1 MLSTF
6 EKDMAAFQKIREE
19 NNFGKLLA
27 HAPYTMNLA
36 AANEDTYEFAKMVI
50 REDVKRMDSIGVEYI
65 CFHPG
70 SHVGGGVEEGTRKII
85 EGLNQAITGDMAAFQ
100 KIREE
105 NNFGKLLAHAPY
117 TMNLAAANEDT
128 YEFAKMVIRED
139 VKRMDSIG
147 VEYICFHPGSH
158 VGGGVEEGTRKIIE
172 GLNQA
177 ITGDENITVLLETMS
192 GKGTEIG
199 RSFEEIR
206 AIIDGVEHNERMGV
220 CMDTCHIF
228 SAGYDIVNDLD
239 GVLDEFDR
247 VIGIDRLKT
256 IHLNDSMM
264 PFGKNKDRH
273 AGIGEGEIGMK
284 ALLEV
289 INHPKLRDIPFFLE
303 TPYDDEGHGR
313 EITMLK
319 ENR

>member
-1 MLSTF
+1 MFTIGSHISIAKGFKKAAQISVDIGANTF
-6 EKDMAAFQKIREE
+6 QFFSRNPRGGNAKEFNENDMAAFQKIREE

-36 AANEDTYEFAKMVI
+36 AANEDTYEFAKMII

-70 SHVGGGVEEGTRKII
+70 SHVG
-85 EGLNQAITGDMAAFQ
+85 
-100 KIREE
+100 
-105 NNFGKLLAHAPY
+105 
-117 TMNLAAANEDT
+117 
-128 YEFAKMVIRED
+128 
-139 VKRMDSIG
+139 S
-147 VEYICFHPGSH
+147 
-158 VGGGVEEGTRKIIE
+158 GVEEGTRKIIE

-247 VIGIDRLKT
+247 VIGLDRLKT

-289 INHPKLRDIPFFLE
+289 VNHPKLREIPFFLE

-313 EITMLK
+313 EIAMLK

>member
-1 MLSTF
+1 MFTIGSHISIAKGFKKAAQISVDIGANTF
-6 EKDMAAFQKIREE
+6 QFFSRNPRGGNAKEFNEKDMAAFQKIREE

-70 SHVGGGVEEGTRKII
+70 SHVG
-85 EGLNQAITGDMAAFQ
+85 
-100 KIREE
+100 
-105 NNFGKLLAHAPY
+105 
-117 TMNLAAANEDT
+117 
-128 YEFAKMVIRED
+128 
-139 VKRMDSIG
+139 S
-147 VEYICFHPGSH
+147 
-158 VGGGVEEGTRKIIE
+158 GVEEGTRKIIE

-206 AIIDGVEHNERMGV
+206 SIIDGVEHNERMGV

-247 VIGIDRLKT
+247 VIGLDRLKT

-289 INHPKLRDIPFFLE
+289 VNHPKLREIPFFLE

-313 EITMLK
+313 EIAMLK

>member
-1 MLSTF
+1 MFTIGAHVSIAKGFKKAAQISVDIGANTF
-6 EKDMAAFQKIREE
+6 QFFSRNPRGGNAKEFNEKDMAAFQDIREK
-19 NNFGKLLA
+19 NKFGKLLA

-50 REDVKRMDSIGVEYI
+50 KEDVKRMDSIGVEYI

-70 SHVGGGVEEGTRKII
+70 SHVG
-85 EGLNQAITGDMAAFQ
+85 
-100 KIREE
+100 
-105 NNFGKLLAHAPY
+105 
-117 TMNLAAANEDT
+117 
-128 YEFAKMVIRED
+128 
-139 VKRMDSIG
+139 S
-147 VEYICFHPGSH
+147 
-158 VGGGVEEGTRKIIE
+158 GVEEGTRKIIE

-199 RSFEEIR
+199 RSFEELK
-206 AIIDGVEHNERMGV
+206 AIIDGVEHNERIGV

-247 VIGIDRLKT
+247 IIGLDRLKT

-289 INHPKLRDIPFFLE
+289 VNHPKLREIPFFLE

-313 EITMLK
+313 EIAMLK

>member
-1 MLSTF
+1 MFTIGAHVSIAKGFKKAAQISVDIGANTF
-6 EKDMAAFQKIREE
+6 QFFSRNPRGGNAKEFNEKDM
-19 NNFGKLLA
+19 
-27 HAPYTMNLA
+27 
-36 AANEDTYEFAKMVI
+36 V
-50 REDVKRMDSIGVEYI
+50 
-65 CFHPG
+65 
-70 SHVGGGVEEGTRKII
+70 
-85 EGLNQAITGDMAAFQ
+85 AFQ

-289 INHPKLRDIPFFLE
+289 VNHPKLRDIPFF
-303 TPYDDEGHGR
+303 
-313 EITMLK
+313 
-319 ENR
+319 

>member
-1 MLSTF
+1 MFTIGSHISIAKGFKKAAQISVDIGANTF
-6 EKDMAAFQKIREE
+6 QFFSRNPRGGNAKEFNEKDMAAFQKIREE

-70 SHVGGGVEEGTRKII
+70 SHVG
-85 EGLNQAITGDMAAFQ
+85 
-100 KIREE
+100 
-105 NNFGKLLAHAPY
+105 
-117 TMNLAAANEDT
+117 
-128 YEFAKMVIRED
+128 
-139 VKRMDSIG
+139 S
-147 VEYICFHPGSH
+147 
-158 VGGGVEEGTRKIIE
+158 GVEEGTRKIIE

-206 AIIDGVEHNERMGV
+206 AIIDGVKHNERMGV

-247 VIGIDRLKT
+247 VIGLDRLKT

-289 INHPKLRDIPFFLE
+289 VNHPKLREIPFFLE

-313 EITMLK
+313 EIAMLK

>member
-1 MLSTF
+1 MFTIGAHVSIAKGFKKAAQISVDIGANTF
-6 EKDMAAFQKIREE
+6 QFFSRNPRGGNAKEFNEK
-19 NNFGKLLA
+19 
-27 HAPYTMNLA
+27 
-36 AANEDTYEFAKMVI
+36 
-50 REDVKRMDSIGVEYI
+50 
-65 CFHPG
+65 
-70 SHVGGGVEEGTRKII
+70 
-85 EGLNQAITGDMAAFQ
+85 DMAAFQ

-247 VIGIDRLKT
+247 VIGLDKLKT

-273 AGIGEGEIGMK
+273 SGIGEGEIGMK

-289 INHPKLRDIPFFLE
+289 VNHPKLRDIPFFLE

-313 EITMLK
+313 EIAMLK

>member
-1 MLSTF
+1 MFTIGSHISIAKGFKKAAQISVDIGANTF
-6 EKDMAAFQKIREE
+6 QFFSRNPRGGNAKEFNEKDMAAFQKIREE

-70 SHVGGGVEEGTRKII
+70 SHVG
-85 EGLNQAITGDMAAFQ
+85 
-100 KIREE
+100 
-105 NNFGKLLAHAPY
+105 
-117 TMNLAAANEDT
+117 
-128 YEFAKMVIRED
+128 
-139 VKRMDSIG
+139 S
-147 VEYICFHPGSH
+147 
-158 VGGGVEEGTRKIIE
+158 GVEEGTRKIIE

-247 VIGIDRLKT
+247 VIGLDRLKT

-289 INHPKLRDIPFFLE
+289 VNHPKLREIPFFLE

-313 EITMLK
+313 EIAMLK

>member
-1 MLSTF
+1 MFTIGSHISIAKGFKKAAQISVDIGANTF
-6 EKDMAAFQKIREE
+6 QFFSRNPRGGNAKEFNEKDMAAFQKIREE

-36 AANEDTYEFAKMVI
+36 AANEDTYEFAKMII

-70 SHVGGGVEEGTRKII
+70 SHVG
-85 EGLNQAITGDMAAFQ
+85 
-100 KIREE
+100 
-105 NNFGKLLAHAPY
+105 
-117 TMNLAAANEDT
+117 
-128 YEFAKMVIRED
+128 
-139 VKRMDSIG
+139 S
-147 VEYICFHPGSH
+147 
-158 VGGGVEEGTRKIIE
+158 GVEEGTRKIIE

-247 VIGIDRLKT
+247 VIGLDRLKT

-289 INHPKLRDIPFFLE
+289 VNHPKLRDIPFFLE

>member
-1 MLSTF
+1 MFTIGAHVSIAKGFKKAAQISVDIGANTF
-6 EKDMAAFQKIREE
+6 QFFSRNPRGGNAKEFNEKDMVAFQKIREE

-70 SHVGGGVEEGTRKII
+70 SHVGSGVEEGTRKII
-85 EGLNQAITGDMAAFQ
+85 EGLNQAITG
-100 KIREE
+100 
-105 NNFGKLLAHAPY
+105 N
-117 TMNLAAANEDT
+117 
-128 YEFAKMVIRED
+128 
-139 VKRMDSIG
+139 
-147 VEYICFHPGSH
+147 
-158 VGGGVEEGTRKIIE
+158 
-172 GLNQA
+172 
-177 ITGDENITVLLETMS
+177 ENITVLLETMS

-247 VIGIDRLKT
+247 VIGLDRLKT

-289 INHPKLRDIPFFLE
+289 VNHPKLRDIPFFLE

-313 EITMLK
+313 EIAMLK

>member
-1 MLSTF
+1 MFTIGAHVSIAKGFKKAAQISVDIGANTF
-6 EKDMAAFQKIREE
+6 QFFSRNPRGGNAKEFNEKDME
-19 NNFGKLLA
+19 
-27 HAPYTMNLA
+27 
-36 AANEDTYEFAKMVI
+36 
-50 REDVKRMDSIGVEYI
+50 
-65 CFHPG
+65 
-70 SHVGGGVEEGTRKII
+70 
-85 EGLNQAITGDMAAFQ
+85 AFQ

-206 AIIDGVEHNERMGV
+206 AIIDGVEHNERIGV

-247 VIGIDRLKT
+247 VIGLDRLKT

-289 INHPKLRDIPFFLE
+289 VNHPKLRDIPFFLE

-313 EITMLK
+313 EIAMLK

>member
-1 MLSTF
+1 MFTIGAHVSIAKGFKKAAQISVDIGANTF
-6 EKDMAAFQKIREE
+6 QFFSRNPRGGNAKEFNEK
-19 NNFGKLLA
+19 
-27 HAPYTMNLA
+27 
-36 AANEDTYEFAKMVI
+36 
-50 REDVKRMDSIGVEYI
+50 
-65 CFHPG
+65 
-70 SHVGGGVEEGTRKII
+70 
-85 EGLNQAITGDMAAFQ
+85 DMAAFQ

-247 VIGIDRLKT
+247 VIGVDRLKT

-289 INHPKLRDIPFFLE
+289 INHPKLREIPFFLE

-313 EITMLK
+313 EIAMLK

>member
-1 MLSTF
+1 MFTIGAHVSIAKGFKKAAQISVDIGANTF
-6 EKDMAAFQKIREE
+6 QFFSRNPRGGNAKEFNEKDMAAFQKIREE

-70 SHVGGGVEEGTRKII
+70 SHVG
-85 EGLNQAITGDMAAFQ
+85 
-100 KIREE
+100 
-105 NNFGKLLAHAPY
+105 
-117 TMNLAAANEDT
+117 
-128 YEFAKMVIRED
+128 
-139 VKRMDSIG
+139 S
-147 VEYICFHPGSH
+147 
-158 VGGGVEEGTRKIIE
+158 GVEEGTRKIIE

-247 VIGIDRLKT
+247 VIGLDRLKT

-289 INHPKLRDIPFFLE
+289 INHPKLREIPFFLE

-313 EITMLK
+313 EIAMLK